1 MSTER
6 VAGEPGS
13 LTAYVAGFIAS
24 TRYAD
29 IPQEILPLG
38 KKSILDGLGL
48 ALAGSVAK
56 SGALVRRHLQGLG
69 CTGGAASVIGSDL
82 RVPARFAAFANGTA
96 IHADDYDD
104 TQLAVAKDRVYGLLT
119 HPTAPVLP
127 AVLAVGQRDGRS
139 GRDMLTAYHVG
150 VEVESKIAEAINPRH
165 YQHGFHST
173 ATCGTFGSAAGVGN
187 LRGLPA
193 GVTCVA
199 LGIAGSLSAGLR
211 ENFGTM
217 VKPFHAGRA
226 AESGVIAAEFA
237 QLGFTATPIV
247 LEAGRG
253 FFRAAGGGYDEAAIR
268 GKLGKP
274 WTFADPGVSIKPHPS
289 GSLTHPGMT
298 KMLEL
303 IRTHDIKPDQVASVK
318 VGTNQNMPN
327 ALIHHR
333 PTTELQAKFSME
345 FCMAI
350 LLLERKGGLNEFTDE
365 IVNRP
370 DVQAMIRK
378 VDFGVHPEAEAA
390 GYDKMT
396 TILEIALTDGRVIR
410 DRADFGKGS
419 PANPLSYEEVADKF
433 RECASFGRWP
443 SAKAEQVVEV
453 VRDLEKLADV
463 RELVGLLS
471 RDGARGAGRGKVG
484 ASRRQ
489 AARRGRA
496 RQGKAG
502 KKKTK
507 TSKRR

>member
-1 MSTER
+1 MAVPLAKAANR
-6 VAGEPGS
+6 AGKE
-13 LTAYVAGFIAS
+13 
-24 TRYAD
+24 
-29 IPQEILPLG
+29 
-38 KKSILDGLGL
+38 
-48 ALAGSVAK
+48 
-56 SGALVRRHLQGLG
+56 LV
-69 CTGGAASVIGSDL
+69 
-82 RVPARFAAFANGTA
+82 
-96 IHADDYDD
+96 
-104 TQLAVAKDRVYGLLT
+104 
-119 HPTAPVLP
+119 
-127 AVLAVGQRDGRS
+127 
-139 GRDMLTAYHVG
+139 TAYHVG
-150 VEVESKIAEAINPRH
+150 VEVECKIAEAINPRH

-173 ATCGTFGSAAGVGN
+173 ATCGTFGAAAGVAN
-187 LRGLPA
+187 LLGFAPEQAR
-193 GVTCVA
+193 TC
-199 LGIAGSLSAGLR
+199 LGIAGSLAAGLR

-217 VKPFHAGRA
+217 MKPFHAGRA

-253 FFRAAGGGYDEAAIR
+253 FFQAAGGGYEESAIQ

-298 KMLEL
+298 MMLEL
-303 IRTHDIKPDQVASVK
+303 IRTHDIKPDQVVSVK

-419 PANPLSYEEVADKF
+419 PANPMSYDEVADKF
-433 RECASFGRWP
+433 RECAIYSRWP
-443 SAKAEQVVEV
+443 REKAERVIALVKEIDHL
-453 VRDLEKLADV
+453 RNV
-463 RELVGLLS
+463 RELTGLLS
-471 RDGARGAGRGKVG
+471 RRATGKS
-484 ASRRQ
+484 AKKQ
-489 AARRGRA
+489 A
-496 RQGKAG
+496 
-502 KKKTK
+502 
-507 TSKRR
+507 